1 MCDYEYLFVVLNNT
15 IAMCRKDETGY
26 CVVPIEG
33 EPFVDFMDKKKYWS
47 SWCESTNCD
56 PETCLVDFVFLSN
69 PLVEVDEISNMLAA
83 VGFKQVEKTSWSLDA
98 IHDALSSFKF
108 GRPPVICAPK
118 SVNTETKGI
127 LHLYLAR
134 LGNTEDYLGTLPTI
148 PEPVGIPPL
157 RTDEERDEE
166 VSVAELEP
174 DDFIAY
180 CKQRC
185 MENLRRCNE
194 R

>member
-134 LGNTEDYLGTLPTI
+134 EADFLKHWVLYIGRCRENGGDGAVLNKRLRITEVVRSYARGVT
-148 PEPVGIPPL
+148 
-157 RTDEERDEE
+157 
-166 VSVAELEP
+166 
-174 DDFIAY
+174 
-180 CKQRC
+180 C
-185 MENLRRCNE
+185 
-194 R
+194 